1 MPKRSELTAEEPCV
15 AFRFLPSAQR
25 KTRHYFDDRGRTAVA
40 AERVRCL
47 AGGIALA
54 GAGIAEAGTT
64 GAGILVTLLAVHEGA
79 EIAGVGSLI
88 IASGLCYRRRECWQG
103 GPVRWCAVT
112 RDEPERSKIA
122 EAGPRVREIVGSAGL
137 ALFYIGGILV
147 VLVAVWFFGRLARR
161 DVRVAEAQGLVIL
174 AIAVSAFG
182 MGLSFV
188 SFDSAP
194 LVSLG
199 LGFIGL
205 SLLIGGYAI
214 RFFRTHRA

>member
-1 MPKRSELTAEEPCV
+1 
-15 AFRFLPSAQR
+15 
-25 KTRHYFDDRGRTAVA
+25 
-40 AERVRCL
+40 
-47 AGGIALA
+47 
-54 GAGIAEAGTT
+54 
-64 GAGILVTLLAVHEGA
+64 
-79 EIAGVGSLI
+79 
-88 IASGLCYRRRECWQG
+88 
-103 GPVRWCAVT
+103 
-112 RDEPERSKIA
+112 
-122 EAGPRVREIVGSAGL
+122 VREIVGSAGL
-137 ALFYIGGILV
+137 ELFYIGGILV

-205 SLLIGGYAI
+205 SLVVGTYGI
-214 RFFRTHRA
+214 RLFRTRS

>member
-1 MPKRSELTAEEPCV
+1 MR
-15 AFRFLPSAQR
+15 Q
-25 KTRHYFDDRGRTAVA
+25 
-40 AERVRCL
+40 
-47 AGGIALA
+47 
-54 GAGIAEAGTT
+54 
-64 GAGILVTLLAVHEGA
+64 
-79 EIAGVGSLI
+79 
-88 IASGLCYRRRECWQG
+88 
-103 GPVRWCAVT
+103 
-112 RDEPERSKIA
+112 
-122 EAGPRVREIVGSAGL
+122 IVGWVGL
-137 ALFYIGGILV
+137 ALFNIGGILV
-147 VLVAVWFFGRLARR
+147 VLVAVWFFGQLARR

>member
-1 MPKRSELTAEEPCV
+1 M
-15 AFRFLPSAQR
+15 
-25 KTRHYFDDRGRTAVA
+25 
-40 AERVRCL
+40 
-47 AGGIALA
+47 
-54 GAGIAEAGTT
+54 
-64 GAGILVTLLAVHEGA
+64 
-79 EIAGVGSLI
+79 
-88 IASGLCYRRRECWQG
+88 
-103 GPVRWCAVT
+103 
-112 RDEPERSKIA
+112 
-122 EAGPRVREIVGSAGL
+122 REIVGSAGL
-137 ALFYIGGILV
+137 ELFYIGGILV

-205 SLLIGGYAI
+205 SLVVGTYGI
-214 RFFRTHRA
+214 RLFRTRS